1 MPVNHSSSIDKLMDY
16 IPDLMER
23 VNNMLNRCMQNKKE
37 ETEKIINTI
46 KKNANNENR
55 KEDKPKADVSN
66 DVEIEYTYDQ
76 MDD

>member
-66 DVEIEYTYDQ
+66 GVEIEYTYDQ

>member
-1 MPVNHSSSIDKLMDY
+1 
-16 IPDLMER
+16 
-23 VNNMLNRCMQNKKE
+23 MQNKKE